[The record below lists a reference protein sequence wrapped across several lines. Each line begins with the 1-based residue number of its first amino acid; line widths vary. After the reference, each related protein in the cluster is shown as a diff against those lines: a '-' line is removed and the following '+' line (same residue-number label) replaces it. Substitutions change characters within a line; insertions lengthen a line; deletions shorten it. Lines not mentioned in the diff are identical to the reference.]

1 MAIAFIRKAFIILT
15 AAVLF
20 GANTVE
26 ARAQENIPDGV
37 DNSKLIYFP
46 PLISQIGGSCA
57 QASYI
62 GYMFTYEMNRLLNR
76 NASET
81 KDNQFSYLYTWNFI
95 NGGIDEGS
103 LGTEGLQ

>member
-37 DNSKLIYFP
+37 DNSKLVYFP

-57 QASYI
+57 
-62 GYMFTYEMNRLLNR
+62 
-76 NASET
+76 
-81 KDNQFSYLYTWNFI
+81 
-95 NGGIDEGS
+95 
-103 LGTEGLQ
+103 